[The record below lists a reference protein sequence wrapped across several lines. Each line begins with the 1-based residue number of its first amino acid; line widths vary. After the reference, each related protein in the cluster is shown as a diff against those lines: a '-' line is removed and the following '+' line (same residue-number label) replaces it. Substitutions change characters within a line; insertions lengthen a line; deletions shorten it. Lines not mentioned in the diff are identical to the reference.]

1 MILRPPRSTR
11 TDTLFPYTAL
21 FLSRLPHP
29 ARRGAQRARARTA
42 ARQRPADRPGR
53 RQRRLSRCARVPA
66 RVQALD
72 GDDAERDARD
82 AMRRLWERLQPAT
95 ITASTSNA
103 APLGSAETSMV
114 ESAGYGWLKYSAV
127 TELTSAHWPRW
138 VRHSTRRATPSREPP
153 APPPPA

>member
-1 MILRPPRSTR
+1 MRIIDWSSDVCSSDL
-11 TDTLFPYTAL
+11 
-21 FLSRLPHP
+21 
-29 ARRGAQRARARTA
+29 
-42 ARQRPADRPGR
+42 ADRPGR

-82 AMRRLWERLQPAT
+82 AMRPLWERLQPAT

-114 ESAGYGWLKYSAV
+114 ERAGYEIG
-127 TELTSAHWPRW
+127 
-138 VRHSTRRATPSREPP
+138 RASCRERVCQ
-153 APPPPA
+153 